1 MHNEG
6 WIDPAVLDLRP
17 DYVARLIVADGL
29 RPGPSDADS
38 EAVLID
44 AEQRA
49 ITVLAGRPPEE
60 VEHVAQWREA
70 YRAFGAKPQRT
81 RPSVDALLRRLDG
94 GLPRVDRLTDVYNAI
109 SIAHLLPVGGED
121 YAHYVGAPRLVRA
134 TGDEPF
140 ETTRDGEP
148 AVEHPEAGEVVWR
161 DDAGVTCRRWNWRQ
175 CTRTRLT
182 NSTTQAVFVL
192 DGLGALGQDGMAA
205 AAAELI
211 EALSR
216 LSPGAE
222 FESYSPTVSSTRSG

>member
-29 RPGPSDADS
+29 RPGSSDADS